1 MHGHEAQLAQKDRV
15 VEEVGGEQRVV
26 LRQAGNV
33 GGVDGI
39 AVVPRMA
46 GAAGAAVAAEGLR
59 EEDSAALLDQV
70 PVRGDGRSIRKR

>member
-39 AVVPRMA
+39 VVVPRMA
-46 GAAGAAVAAEGLR
+46 GAAGAAVAAECLR